1 MTDANAGAQSSDAHD
16 FLGHPRGLVTLF
28 FTEMW
33 ERFSYYGMRA
43 LLVIYLTQH
52 FLFSDNDA
60 QGLYGA
66 YAALVYLIPVIGGVI
81 ADRFL
86 GARKAVTI
94 GAALLVLGHF
104 GMAFEGGGS
113 RQYLDAGG
121 ESYVVTAEGRGAERA
136 LFIDLPEGRHQLRFD
151 VAEHVELRGPDG
163 QARQLAEGAYK
174 LVSAPPTLL
183 FSMCSVVG
191 LPCGEAPATTLRIE
205 GEGDYPIT
213 PAAGEDAPP
222 TVQIGGV
229 AQTVIVGGTRDAV
242 AFDPGATDAADDD
255 VIVRTL
261 ADGTFE
267 SRVEQDQLYVQIL
280 YLSLALIIVGVGF
293 LKANISTTVGALYA
307 EGDPRRDGGFTIFY
321 MGINLGAFL
330 STLLCG
336 YLGQTYG
343 WKYGFGLAGVGM
355 LIGLTQYLL
364 GQKYLKGKA
373 DPPKPIGAVTEGV
386 FWILGLLAVIPA
398 WMLVQQAELMEKAL
412 PIAVPVL
419 FGLVLLYV
427 LFGFK
432 GAERSK
438 MAAALILILFSVI
451 FWMLFEQAGSSLS
464 LYAERSTDLTIAQ
477 PGGPWHLIVTGLMF
491 ALSAASALMVA
502 LCIWWF
508 VRKQIDAVILGYGVV
523 FFALLAGAAGYI
535 AATTGLS
542 GEVYEMTA
550 AQTQSFN
557 AGYIVALALPF
568 SAMWVW
574 LAKRKMEPS
583 TPVKFALGLV
593 QVGLVF
599 FVLVWG
605 TQFAGSDFRVPLI
618 FLALLYLLHTT
629 GELFL
634 SPVGL
639 SMVTKLSAARVV
651 GLMMGVWFLSSSLAH
666 ILAAIIAQQTSADTI
681 GGQVVDPA
689 AQLQSYV
696 SVFTAV
702 GIFGVA
708 TGIVLLLISP
718 LLKSWMREVR

>member
-1 MTDANAGAQSSDAHD
+1 MTDTTAGPQGSDEQT

-33 ERFSYYGMRA
+33 ERFSFYGMRA

-52 FLFSDNDA
+52 FLFSQNDA

-104 GMAFEGGGS
+104 GMAFEGSGS
-113 RQYLDAGG
+113 RQYLESAGQ
-121 ESYVVTAEGRGAERA
+121 SYLVSAEGRGAGRTA
-136 LFIDLPEGRHQLRFD
+136 YIALPEGRANLRFD
-151 VAEHVELRGPDG
+151 VREHADLTANG
-163 QARQLAEGAYK
+163 QTRRLEGGTYR
-174 LVSAPPTLL
+174 LTSEAPSFVYSLC
-183 FSMCSVVG
+183 SMVG
-191 LPCGEAPATTLRIE
+191 LPCGEPPATTLEIE
-205 GEGDYPIT
+205 GEGSYPIT
-213 PAAGEDAPP
+213 TGETSTVEIAGASYAFE
-222 TVQIGGV
+222 
-229 AQTVIVGGTRDAV
+229 QTSLRDAV
-242 AFDPGATDAADDD
+242 AYDPGATDSEADDR
-255 VIVRTL
+255 VIR
-261 ADGTFE
+261 TFE
-267 SRVEQDQLYVQIL
+267 DGSYTDRVEQEPFFVQIL

-330 STLLCG
+330 ATLACG

-355 LIGLTQYLL
+355 LLGLTQYLF
-364 GQKYLKGKA
+364 GQKYLHGKA
-373 DPPKPIGAVTEGV
+373 DPPRPIGKMTEGV

-398 WMLVQQAELMEKAL
+398 WMLVQQAELMEHAL
-412 PIAVPVL
+412 PIVVPAL
-419 FGLVLLYV
+419 FALVLGYAL
-427 LFGFK
+427 LGFK
-432 GAERSK
+432 GAERGK
-438 MAAALILILFSVI
+438 MVAALILIFFSVI

-464 LYAERSTDLTIAQ
+464 LYAENSTDLTVAQ
-477 PGGPWHLIVTGLMF
+477 SGTMGHTIVTYSLFAVAALGAIMAIVTLMAF
-491 ALSAASALMVA
+491 
-502 LCIWWF
+502 F
-508 VRKQIDAVILGYGVV
+508 QRKIDVVMLIYGIV
-523 FFALLAGAAGYI
+523 FFVLLGGAAGYI
-535 AATTGLS
+535 AYTTGL
-542 GEVYEMTA
+542 GGGVYEMTA

-557 AGYIVALALPF
+557 AGYIVLLALPF
-568 SAMWVW
+568 SAMWIW

-593 QVGLVF
+593 QVGLGF

-605 TQFAGSDFRVPLI
+605 TQFAGPDFRVPLV

-666 ILAAIIAQQTSADTI
+666 ILAAIIAQQTSSDTI
-681 GGQVVDPA
+681 AGVVVNPS
-689 AQLQSYV
+689 AQLQAYV

-702 GIFGVA
+702 GILGVA
-708 TGIVLLLISP
+708 TGVLLLAIAP
-718 LLKSWMREVR
+718 LLKRWMGDVR

>member
-1 MTDANAGAQSSDAHD
+1 MTDQTAGASGEAT

-33 ERFSYYGMRA
+33 ERFSFYGMRA

-52 FLFSDNDA
+52 FLFSQNDA
-60 QGLYGA
+60 QGLYAA

-104 GMAFEGGGS
+104 GMAFEGSGS
-113 RQYLDAGG
+113 RQYLEAGG
-121 ESYVVTAEGRGAERA
+121 QSYLVSAEGRGAGRVA
-136 LFIDLPEGRHQLRFD
+136 HIDLPEGRAQLRFD
-151 VAEHVELRGPDG
+151 STDHADLTANGQTRRLEDG
-163 QARQLAEGAYK
+163 TYT
-174 LVSAPPTLL
+174 LVSEAPSFVYSLC
-183 FSMCSVVG
+183 SMVG
-191 LPCGEAPATTLRIE
+191 LPCGEPPATTLNIE
-205 GEGDYPIT
+205 GEGSYPIRNT
-213 PAAGEDAPP
+213 DD
-222 TVQIGGV
+222 
-229 AQTVIVGGTRDAV
+229 GTSVDINGTTYAFSTTTIRDAV
-242 AFDPGATDAADDD
+242 AFNPGATDSADDD
-255 VIVRTL
+255 VVVRTFE
-261 ADGTFE
+261 DG
-267 SRVEQDQLYVQIL
+267 SYSDRVEQESLYVQIL

-330 STLLCG
+330 ATLACG

-355 LIGLTQYLL
+355 LLGLTQYLF
-364 GQKYLKGKA
+364 GQKYLQGKA
-373 DPPKPIGAVTEGV
+373 DPPKPIGKTTEGV
-386 FWILGLLAVIPA
+386 FWVLGLLAVIPA
-398 WMLVQQAELMEKAL
+398 WMLVQQAELMEHAL
-412 PIAVPVL
+412 PIVVPAL
-419 FGLVLLYV
+419 FALVLAYALV
-427 LFGFK
+427 GFK
-432 GAERSK
+432 GEERGK
-438 MAAALILILFSVI
+438 MVAALVLIFFSVI

-464 LYAERSTDLTIAQ
+464 LYAENSTNLTVAT
-477 PGGPWHLIVTGLMF
+477 GGTLGHSIVTYGLF
-491 ALSAASALMVA
+491 GVAALGAIMLVVTIVA
-502 LCIWWF
+502 FLQ
-508 VRKQIDAVILGYGVV
+508 KKIDVVMLIYGVI
-523 FFALLAGAAGYI
+523 FFALLGGAAGYI
-535 AATTGLS
+535 AYTTGLG

-557 AGYIVALALPF
+557 AGYIVLLALPF
-568 SAMWVW
+568 SAMWIW
-574 LAKRKMEPS
+574 LAKRKLEPS

-593 QVGLVF
+593 QVGLGF

-605 TQFAGSDFRVPLI
+605 TQFAGPDFRVPLV

-666 ILAAIIAQQTSADTI
+666 ILAGIIAQQTSSDTI
-681 GGQVVDPA
+681 AGVVVNPS
-689 AQLQSYV
+689 AQLQAYV

-702 GIFGVA
+702 GILGVA
-708 TGIVLLLISP
+708 TGVLLLLLSP
-718 LLKSWMREVR
+718 ILKKWMGDVR

>member
-1 MTDANAGAQSSDAHD
+1 MTDQTAGAGADEQT

-33 ERFSYYGMRA
+33 ERFSFYGMRA

-104 GMAFEGGGS
+104 GMAFEGSGS
-113 RQYLDAGG
+113 RQYLDVGA
-121 ESYVVTAEGRGAERA
+121 ESYLVTAEGRGGDRT
-136 LFIDLPEGRHQLRFD
+136 LFIDLPEGRAQLRFD
-151 VAEHVELRGPDG
+151 LTEHINLSANG
-163 QARQLAEGAYK
+163 QTRRLEEGGYTLA
-174 LVSAPPTLL
+174 SDPPTLVYSL
-183 FSMCSVVG
+183 CSMVG
-191 LPCGEAPATTLRIE
+191 LPCGEAPATTLQIPGE
-205 GEGDYPIT
+205 GEFPVVTGGET
-213 PAAGEDAPP
+213 PAVE
-222 TVQIGGV
+222 INGV
-229 AQTVIVGGTRDAV
+229 SYAFEQASITEAV
-242 AFDPGATDAADDD
+242 AFNGDT
-255 VIVRTL
+255 VVRTL
-261 ADGTFE
+261 ADGSYE
-267 SRVEQDQLYVQIL
+267 SRVEQEALYVQIL

-330 STLLCG
+330 ATLACG

-343 WKYGFGLAGVGM
+343 WKYGFGLAGIGM
-355 LIGLTQYLL
+355 LVGLAQYLL
-364 GQKYLKGKA
+364 GQKHLKGKA
-373 DPPKPIGAVTEGV
+373 DPPKPIGAVTEGI

-398 WMLVQQAELMEKAL
+398 WMLVQQAELMEHAL
-412 PIAVPVL
+412 PIVVPAL
-419 FGLVLLYV
+419 FALVLGYAL
-427 LFGFK
+427 LGFK

-438 MAAALILILFSVI
+438 MVAALILIFFSVI

-477 PGGPWHLIVTGLMF
+477 PGTLAHTITTGL
-491 ALSAASALMVA
+491 LGLVA
-502 LCIWWF
+502 LFGAVMAVVTLVSF
-508 VRKQIDAVILGYGVV
+508 VQKKIDAVMLGYGIV
-523 FFALLAGAAGYI
+523 FFTLLAGAAGYI
-535 AATTGLS
+535 AYTTGL
-542 GEVYEMTA
+542 GGGLYEMTA

-557 AGYIVALALPF
+557 AGYIVLLALPF
-568 SAMWVW
+568 SAMWIW

-583 TPVKFALGLV
+583 TPVKFSLGLI
-593 QVGLVF
+593 QVGLGF

-605 TQFAGSDFRVPLI
+605 TQFAGSDFRVPLV

-666 ILAAIIAQQTSADTI
+666 ILAAIIAQQTSSDTI
-681 GGQVVDPA
+681 GGQVVDPS
-689 AQLQSYV
+689 AQLQSYI

-702 GIFGVA
+702 GILGVA
-708 TGIVLLLISP
+708 TGVLLLLLSP
-718 LLKSWMREVR
+718 ILKKWMGDVR

>member
-1 MTDANAGAQSSDAHD
+1 MTDSTAGGSGEAT

-33 ERFSYYGMRA
+33 ERFSFYGMRA

-52 FLFSDNDA
+52 FLFSQNDA
-60 QGLYGA
+60 QGLYAA

-104 GMAFEGGGS
+104 GMAFEGSGS
-113 RQYLDAGG
+113 KQYLEAGG
-121 ESYVVTAEGRGAERA
+121 QSYLVSAEGRGAGRVA
-136 LFIDLPEGRHQLRFD
+136 HIDLPDGRAQLRFD
-151 VAEHVELRGPDG
+151 STDHADLTANGQTRRLEDG
-163 QARQLAEGAYK
+163 TYT
-174 LVSAPPTLL
+174 LVSEAPSFVYSLC
-183 FSMCSVVG
+183 SMVG
-191 LPCGEAPATTLRIE
+191 LPCGEPPATTLNIE
-205 GEGDYPIT
+205 GEGSYPISNT
-213 PAAGEDAPP
+213 DAGT
-222 TVQIGGV
+222 TVDIN
-229 AQTVIVGGTRDAV
+229 GTTYAFATATIRDAV
-242 AFDPGATDAADDD
+242 AFNPGATDSADDD
-255 VIVRTL
+255 TVVRTFE
-261 ADGTFE
+261 DG
-267 SRVEQDQLYVQIL
+267 SYSDRVEQEQLYVQIL

-330 STLLCG
+330 ATLACG

-355 LIGLTQYLL
+355 LLGLTQYLL
-364 GQKYLKGKA
+364 GQKYLQGKA
-373 DPPKPIGAVTEGV
+373 DPPKPIGKATEGI

-398 WMLVQQAELMEKAL
+398 WMLVQQAELMEHAL
-412 PIAVPVL
+412 PIVVPAL
-419 FGLVLLYV
+419 FALVLAYALI
-427 LFGFK
+427 GFK
-432 GAERSK
+432 GAERGK
-438 MAAALILILFSVI
+438 MVAALILIFFSVI

-464 LYAERSTDLTIAQ
+464 LYAENSTNLTVAQ
-477 PGGPWHLIVTGLMF
+477 GGTLGHNIVTYGLF
-491 ALSAASALMVA
+491 AVAALSAIMAIVSVVA
-502 LCIWWF
+502 F
-508 VRKQIDAVILGYGVV
+508 FRKTIDIVMLLYGFI

-535 AATTGLS
+535 AYTTGLR
-542 GEVYEMTA
+542 GEIYEMTA

-557 AGYIVALALPF
+557 AGYIVLLALPF
-568 SAMWVW
+568 SAMWIW
-574 LAKRKMEPS
+574 LAKRKLEPS
-583 TPVKFALGLV
+583 TPVKFALGLI
-593 QVGLVF
+593 QVGLGF

-605 TQFAGSDFRVPLI
+605 TQFAGPDFRVPLV
-618 FLALLYLLHTT
+618 FLAVLYLLHTT

-666 ILAAIIAQQTSADTI
+666 ILAGIIAQQTSSDTI
-681 GGQVVDPA
+681 AGVVVNPA
-689 AQLQSYV
+689 AQLQAYV

-702 GIFGVA
+702 GILGVA
-708 TGIVLLLISP
+708 VGLVLLLLSP
-718 LLKSWMREVR
+718 ILKKWMGDVR

>member
-1 MTDANAGAQSSDAHD
+1 MTDATAGPRGSDEQT

-33 ERFSYYGMRA
+33 ERFSFYGMRA

-52 FLFSDNDA
+52 FLFSQNDA

-94 GAALLVLGHF
+94 GAALLVCGHF

-113 RQYLDAGG
+113 RQYLESGG
-121 ESYVVTAEGRGAERA
+121 QSYLVSAEGRGAGRTAYIE
-136 LFIDLPEGRHQLRFD
+136 LPEGRANLRFD
-151 VAEHVELRGPDG
+151 TREHAELSANG
-163 QARQLAEGAYK
+163 QTRRLEGGTYQLTSGAPSFVYS
-174 LVSAPPTLL
+174 LC
-183 FSMCSVVG
+183 SMTG
-191 LPCGEAPATTLRIE
+191 LPCGEPPATTLEIE
-205 GEGDYPIT
+205 GEGSYPISV
-213 PAAGEDAPP
+213 AGENS
-222 TVQIGGV
+222 TVEINGTSYAF
-229 AQTVIVGGTRDAV
+229 AQTSLRDAV
-242 AFDPGATDAADDD
+242 AYDAGATDSEDDD
-255 VIVRTL
+255 RVIR
-261 ADGTFE
+261 TFE
-267 SRVEQDQLYVQIL
+267 DGSYTDRVEQEQLFVQIL

-330 STLLCG
+330 ATLACG

-355 LIGLTQYLL
+355 LLGLTQYLL
-364 GQKYLKGKA
+364 GQKYLQGKA
-373 DPPKPIGAVTEGV
+373 DPPRPIGKMTEGI

-398 WMLVQQAELMEKAL
+398 WMLVQQAELMEQAL
-412 PIAVPVL
+412 PIVVPAL
-419 FGLVLLYV
+419 FALVLGYAL
-427 LFGFK
+427 LGFK
-432 GAERSK
+432 GAERGK
-438 MAAALILILFSVI
+438 MVAALILIFFSVI

-464 LYAERSTDLTIAQ
+464 LYAENSTDLAMAQ
-477 PGGPWHLIVTGLMF
+477 PGTAGHTIVTYSLF
-491 ALSAASALMVA
+491 AVAALGAIMAIVTIA
-502 LCIWWF
+502 AF
-508 VRKQIDAVILGYGVV
+508 FQRKIDVVMLIYGVA
-523 FFALLAGAAGYI
+523 FFEALGGAAGYI
-535 AATTGLS
+535 AYTTGLN

-557 AGYIVALALPF
+557 AGYIVLLALPF
-568 SAMWVW
+568 SAMWIW

-593 QVGLVF
+593 QVGLGF

-605 TQFAGSDFRVPLI
+605 TQFAGPDFRVPLV

-666 ILAAIIAQQTSADTI
+666 ILAAIIAQQTSSDTI
-681 GGQVVDPA
+681 AGVVVNPS
-689 AQLQSYV
+689 AQLQAYV

-702 GIFGVA
+702 GILGVA
-708 TGIVLLLISP
+708 TGVLLLAISP
-718 LLKSWMREVR
+718 VLKRWMGDVH

>member
-1 MTDANAGAQSSDAHD
+1 MTDTTAGAPGSDEPT

-33 ERFSYYGMRA
+33 ERFSFYGMRA

-52 FLFSDNDA
+52 FLFSQNDA
-60 QGLYGA
+60 QGLYAA

-94 GAALLVLGHF
+94 GAALLVCGHF
-104 GMAFEGGGS
+104 GMAFEGSGS
-113 RQYLDAGG
+113 RQYLEVGA
-121 ESYVVTAEGRGAERA
+121 ESYLVTAQGRGDGRVAYIA
-136 LFIDLPEGRHQLRFD
+136 LPDEGQARLRFD
-151 VAEHVELRGPDG
+151 TREHADLTANGETRRLEGPTYS
-163 QARQLAEGAYK
+163 LTSE
-174 LVSAPPTLL
+174 APSFVYSLC
-183 FSMCSVVG
+183 SMVG
-191 LPCGEAPATTLRIE
+191 LPCGEPPATALNIE
-205 GEGDYPIT
+205 GEASYPIR
-213 PAAGEDAPP
+213 PDGDGS
-222 TVQIGGV
+222 VVDIDGV
-229 AQTVIVGGTRDAV
+229 TYRFEQTSFRDAV
-242 AFDPGATDAADDD
+242 AFDPGLTDADEDDR
-255 VIVRTL
+255 IIRTFE
-261 ADGTFE
+261 DGTY
-267 SRVEQDQLYVQIL
+267 SDRVEQEPLFVQIL

-330 STLLCG
+330 ATLACG

-355 LIGLTQYLL
+355 LLGLTQYLL

-373 DPPKPIGAVTEGV
+373 DPPRPIGKMTEGV

-398 WMLVQQAELMEKAL
+398 WMLVQQAELMEHAL
-412 PIAVPVL
+412 PYVVGGL
-419 FGLVLLYV
+419 FLLVLIYAV
-427 LFGFK
+427 LGFK

-438 MAAALILILFSVI
+438 MIAALILIFFSVI

-464 LYAERSTDLTIAQ
+464 LYAENSTDLTVAQ
-477 PGGPWHLIVTGLMF
+477 GGTLGHSIVTYALF
-491 ALSAASALMVA
+491 AIAVLGAIMAVVSVAAYL
-502 LCIWWF
+502 
-508 VRKQIDAVILGYGVV
+508 RKKIDVVMLIYGVA
-523 FFALLAGAAGYI
+523 FFSLLGAAAGYI
-535 AATTGLS
+535 AYTTGLS

-557 AGYIVALALPF
+557 AGYIVLLALPF
-568 SAMWVW
+568 SAMWIW

-583 TPVKFALGLV
+583 TPVKFALGLM
-593 QVGLVF
+593 QVGLGF

-605 TQFAGSDFRVPLI
+605 TQFAGPDFRVPLV

-666 ILAAIIAQQTSADTI
+666 ILAGIIAQQTSSDTI
-681 GGQVVDPA
+681 AGVVVNPS
-689 AQLQSYV
+689 AQLQAYV

-702 GIFGVA
+702 GILGVA
-708 TGIVLLLISP
+708 TGVLLLVFSP
-718 LLKSWMREVR
+718 FLKKWMGDVR